1 MTERLNNNNSNKE
14 AVTGRKKIL
23 SYTRV
28 NPCLN
33 INNGISVVE
42 MNFQE
47 QDGTACSQDAM
58 AANQNLVSLV
68 PW

>member
-42 MNFQE
+42 MNF
-47 QDGTACSQDAM
+47 
-58 AANQNLVSLV
+58 
-68 PW
+68 